1 MRKHQK
7 VTTDDEHDTSQIND
21 FHAFKQLLFIY
32 FYNLLYLFAYF
43 WLCWVFLAECSLFW
57 LWQAGVLSSG
67 NALTSPFGGISHRR
81 EWDRG
86 VGTSGHGPQAL
97 AGCSVVVVLG
107 LSCST
112 VCGVFLDRDP
122 ACIPGADQW
131 ILNHRTA
138 REVPFHAFLCEKW

>member
-1 MRKHQK
+1 MKI
-7 VTTDDEHDTSQIND
+7 IN
-21 FHAFKQLLFIY
+21 LRCIMFIICS
-32 FYNLLYLFAYF
+32 NLLMLS
-43 WLCWVFLAECSLFW
+43 ECFFSLFR

-97 AGCSVVVVLG
+97 AGCSVVMVLG
-107 LSCST
+107 VSCST
-112 VCGVFLDRDP
+112 ICGVFLDRDP